1 MNIKKLFMTGVIAL
15 SVSALV
21 GCGAAKDEAQQPG
34 ASDEK
39 AGAAEQTVTYKVGT
53 EAGFPPFMW
62 MEGTQVV
69 GFEADL
75 LKAIAEGGGF
85 QVDLQNTGW
94 DPLFNGIDTGKI
106 DLGIAAITI
115 TEKRKET
122 YDFSEPYF
130 DAKQLILVPKDSTV
144 SKLDDLEGKKVGVQ
158 SATTGEAVV
167 QDKFGKTYEGI
178 KGYDDIPAAVDDLLS
193 GRLDAVVADNAV
205 VKKYLEKIGDQGFK
219 QIDDPSFEL
228 EQYGLI
234 VKKGNQE
241 VLDKVNAGIKAIK
254 ENGKYQEIY
263 NQYFSE

>member
-1 MNIKKLFMTGVIAL
+1 MNIKKLFMSGVIAL
-15 SVSALV
+15 SISALV
-21 GCGAAKDEAQQPG
+21 GCGAAKDEAQQPV

-39 AGAAEQTVTYKVGT
+39 AGAEQTITYKVGT

-62 MEGTQVV
+62 MEGTEVV

-75 LKAIAEGGGF
+75 LKAIAEAGGF
-85 QVDLQNTGW
+85 QVNLQNTGW
-94 DPLFNGIDTGKI
+94 DPLFDGIDKGKI
-106 DLGIAAITI
+106 DLGIAGITI
-115 TEKRKET
+115 TDKRKET
-122 YDFSEPYF
+122 YDFSDPYF

-144 SKLDDLEGKKVGVQ
+144 SKLDDLEGKKIGVQ

-178 KGYDDIPAAVDDLLS
+178 KGYDDIPAAVDDLLN

-205 VKKYLEKIGDQGFK
+205 VKKYLEKIGDQDFK
-219 QIDDPSFEL
+219 LIDDTSFEL

-241 VLDKVNAGIKAIK
+241 VLDKVNVGLKAIK

-263 NQYFSE
+263 NNYFSE